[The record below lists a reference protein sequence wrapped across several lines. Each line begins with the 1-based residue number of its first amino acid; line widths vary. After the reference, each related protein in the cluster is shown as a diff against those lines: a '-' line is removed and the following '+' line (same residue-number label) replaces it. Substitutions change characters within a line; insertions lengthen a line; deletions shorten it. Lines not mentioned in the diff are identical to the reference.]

1 MEATEEM
8 ALSHLQ
14 VVTQVTQIEVPHLAS
29 LKPQHHLGATQ
40 KRSLYWF
47 PIAAVTN
54 HHNISGSK
62 MIQKCYLTVPEVRS
76 LKQVTQ
82 G

>member
-40 KRSLYWF
+40 KRSL
-47 PIAAVTN
+47 
-54 HHNISGSK
+54 
-62 MIQKCYLTVPEVRS
+62 S
-76 LKQVTQ
+76 LQQ
-82 G
+82 